1 MGCHRITSSRF
12 DHMSDCVSH
21 GFDSIALSETCA
33 CAQDRVRC
41 VRASVRVCECK
52 RSRMSLVTFSHT
64 VAHVVTFS
72 PH

>member
-1 MGCHRITSSRF
+1 
-12 DHMSDCVSH
+12 MSDCVSH

-33 CAQDRVRC
+33 CAQACVRC

-52 RSRMSLVTFSHT
+52 RARMCLVNFSHT